1 MKLGLAGVG
10 RIGAMH
16 AARLGALPG
25 VDAVLVADADAVR
38 AESVAARVG
47 GRVRAVR
54 RVDELFTAGVDGLV
68 IAATTDVHTTLAV
81 RAARAGIPVL
91 CEKPVA
97 IDVAG
102 TREVVA
108 VDEEA
113 DVPILVGFQRR
124 FDPGYVAGREAL
136 RSGRLGYV
144 HTIRATT
151 LDPVPP
157 PAEYVAW
164 SGGIFRDCG
173 VHDFDAIRWVTG
185 REVVEV
191 YATGANRGAGF
202 FAEAGDVDTAAA
214 LLTLDDGTLAL
225 VSLGRYNGAGYDVRL
240 ELLGERDSVVVGLD
254 EQVPLRSAEE
264 GVAWP
269 DGTPVE
275 GFPVRFAAAYQAE
288 LEAFAAVAAGK
299 PADSVALCT
308 PREALAAFLVA
319 EACERSRAEHRPVRL
334 DEVG

>member
-16 AARLGALPG
+16 AAKLATVSG
-25 VDAVLVADADAVR
+25 VDTVLVADTDAAR

-47 GRVRAVR
+47 GPVRALPH
-54 RVDELFTAGVDGLV
+54 VDDLFAAGLDGLV
-68 IAATTDVHTTLAV
+68 IAAATDVHTELAV

-97 IDVAG
+97 VDVGG
-102 TREVVA
+102 TRAVVA
-108 VDEEA
+108 VDDEV

-124 FDPGYVAGREAL
+124 FDPGYVSGREAF

-151 LDPVPP
+151 LDPAPP

-185 REVVEV
+185 HEVVEV
-191 YATGANRGAGF
+191 YATGANRGAAF
-202 FAEAGDVDTAAA
+202 FADAGDVDTAAA

-254 EQVPLRSAEE
+254 DEVPLRSADA

-269 DGTPVE
+269 DGPPVT

-319 EACERSRAEHRPVRL
+319 EACERSRAERRPVRM

>member
-16 AARLGALPG
+16 AAKLAALSG
-25 VDAVLVADADAVR
+25 VDAILVADTDSVR
-38 AESVAARVG
+38 AESVAAGIG
-47 GRVRAVR
+47 GSVHTVP
-54 RVDELFTAGVDGLV
+54 RVDDLFTVGIDGLV
-68 IAATTDVHTTLAV
+68 IAAATEVHTELAV

-102 TREVVA
+102 TREVIA
-108 VDEEA
+108 VDDEV

-144 HTIRATT
+144 HTVRATT
-151 LDPVPP
+151 LDPAPP
-157 PAEYVAW
+157 SAEYIAW

-185 REVVEV
+185 REVVEA
-191 YATGANRGAGF
+191 YATGANRGAEF
-202 FAEAGDVDTAAA
+202 FAAAGDVDTAAA

-240 ELLGERDSVVVGLD
+240 ELLGEKDSVVVGLD
-254 EQVPLRSAEE
+254 DEMPLRSAET

-269 DGTPVE
+269 DGTPAS
-275 GFPVRFAAAYQAE
+275 GFPTRFAAAYQAE
-288 LEAFAAVAAGK
+288 LEAFVAVAAGK

-319 EACERSRAEHRPVRL
+319 EACERSRAEGRPVRL
-334 DEVG
+334 DEVA

>member
-16 AARLGALPG
+16 AAKLAAVPGA
-25 VDAVLVADADAVR
+25 DALLVADADAAR
-38 AESVAARVG
+38 AEAAAARIG
-47 GRVRAVR
+47 GNVRAVP
-54 RVDELFTAGVDGLV
+54 RVDDLFAADLDGLV
-68 IAATTDVHTTLAV
+68 IAATTGVHTELAV

-102 TREVVA
+102 TREVIA
-108 VDEEA
+108 VGDEA

-124 FDPGYVAGREAL
+124 FDPGYVAGRQAL

-151 LDPVPP
+151 LDPAPP
-157 PAEYVAW
+157 PPEYVVW
-164 SGGIFRDCG
+164 SGGIYRDCG

-185 REVVEV
+185 REVVEA
-191 YATGANRGAGF
+191 YATGANRGADF
-202 FAEAGDVDTAAA
+202 FAAAGDVDTAAA

-240 ELLGERDSVVVGLD
+240 ELLGEKDSVVVGLD
-254 EQVPLRSAEE
+254 DDVPLRSAEP

-269 DGTPVE
+269 DGTPVA
-275 GFPVRFAAAYQAE
+275 GFPTRFAAAYQAE

-319 EACERSRAEHRPVRL
+319 EACERSRAERRPVRL

>member
-16 AARLGALPG
+16 AAKLAAVPD
-25 VDAVLVADADAVR
+25 VDAIVVADTDAAR
-38 AESVAARVG
+38 AEAVAARIG
-47 GRVRAVR
+47 GNVRALP
-54 RVDELFTAGVDGLV
+54 RVDDLFTADLDGLV
-68 IAATTDVHTTLAV
+68 IAAATSVHTELAV

-102 TREVVA
+102 TCEVIA
-108 VDEEA
+108 VDDES

-144 HTIRATT
+144 HTVRATT
-151 LDPVPP
+151 LDPAPP
-157 PAEYVAW
+157 PPEYVGS
-164 SGGIFRDCG
+164 SGGIYRDCG

-185 REVVEV
+185 REVVET
-191 YATGANRGAGF
+191 YATGANRGADF
-202 FAEAGDVDTAAA
+202 FAAAGDVDTAAA
-214 LLTLDDGTLAL
+214 VLTLDDGTLAV

-240 ELLGERDSVVVGLD
+240 ELLGEKDSVVVGLD
-254 EQVPLRSAEE
+254 DDVPLRSAEA

-269 DGTPVE
+269 HGTPVA
-275 GFPVRFAAAYQAE
+275 GFPARFAAAYQGE

-319 EACERSRAEHRPVRL
+319 EACERSRAERRPVRL

>member
-1 MKLGLAGVG
+1 MKLGLAGAG

-16 AARLGALPG
+16 AAKLAALPG
-25 VDAVLVADADAVR
+25 VDAVLVADTDAAR

-47 GRVRAVR
+47 GRVRAVP
-54 RVDELFTAGVDGLV
+54 RVDDLFTGDVDGLV
-68 IAATTDVHTTLAV
+68 IAAATDAHAVLAV

-91 CEKPVA
+91 CEKPMA
-97 IDVAG
+97 TDVAG
-102 TREVVA
+102 GCEVIA
-108 VDEEA
+108 VDDEV
-113 DVPILVGFQRR
+113 DVPIRVGFQRR

-136 RSGRLGYV
+136 RSGRLGYL

-151 LDPVPP
+151 LDPAPP
-157 PAEYVAW
+157 PAAYIAW

-214 LLTLDDGTLAL
+214 LLTLDDGTLAV

-254 EQVPLRSAEE
+254 DRVPLRSAEP

-269 DGTPVE
+269 DGVPAT
-275 GFPVRFAAAYQAE
+275 GFPVRFAAAYRAE

-319 EACERSRAEHRPVRL
+319 EACERSRAERRPVRL

>member
-16 AARLGALPG
+16 AAKLAALSG
-25 VDAVLVADADAVR
+25 VDVILVADADPAR
-38 AESVAARVG
+38 AESVAGRLG
-47 GRVRAVR
+47 GNVRAVPS
-54 RVDELFTAGVDGLV
+54 VDELFTAGVDGLV
-68 IAATTDVHTTLAV
+68 IAAATDVHTELAV
-81 RAARAGIPVL
+81 RAAHAGIPVL

-102 TREVVA
+102 TREVIA
-108 VDEEA
+108 VDDDV

-124 FDPGYVAGREAL
+124 FDPGYVAGRDAL

-151 LDPVPP
+151 LDPAPP
-157 PAEYVAW
+157 PAEYVAG
-164 SGGIFRDCG
+164 SGGIYRDCG

-191 YATGANRGAGF
+191 YATGENRGAEF
-202 FAEAGDVDTAAA
+202 FAAAGDVDTAAA
-214 LLTLDDGTLAL
+214 LLTLDDDTLAL

-240 ELLGERDSVVVGLD
+240 ELLGELDSVVVGLD
-254 EQVPLRSAEE
+254 DEVPLRSTEA

-269 DGTPVE
+269 GGTPVA
-275 GFPVRFAAAYQAE
+275 GFPARFATAYQAE

-308 PREALAAFLVA
+308 PREALGAFLVA
-319 EACERSRAEHRPVRL
+319 EACERSRAERRPVRL
-334 DEVG
+334 DELG